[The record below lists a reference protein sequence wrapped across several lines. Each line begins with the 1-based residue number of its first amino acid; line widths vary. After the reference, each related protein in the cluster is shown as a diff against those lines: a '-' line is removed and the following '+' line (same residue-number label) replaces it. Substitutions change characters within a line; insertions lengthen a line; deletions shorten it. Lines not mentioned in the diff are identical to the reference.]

1 MQGVQGLNQISPAL
15 FAERRLCTTAEYI
28 IQEAKTPSPHTKSK
42 TKQKTASSSDLEIQQ
57 PNIQFQKVF
66 D

>member
-1 MQGVQGLNQISPAL
+1 MQVNANTKMYRAL
-15 FAERRLCTTAEYI
+15 FAERRFCTTTEYI
-28 IQEAKTPSPHTKSK
+28 IQEAETHFPQSKKKKKLHT
-42 TKQKTASSSDLEIQQ
+42 SDLEIQL